1 MVRIDDSLVDE
12 LRALIVSAAP
22 ETVNVDAVLSCPDSL
37 PLDELMRFSS
47 LTLLGV
53 VVAAEDRFGIAIT
66 RRDIE
71 AMAAE
76 GATLRSLAQ
85 MVERLRERHAGIG
98 R

>member
-1 MVRIDDSLVDE
+1 MVRVDDSLVEE

-22 ETVNVDAVLSCPDSL
+22 ETLNVDAVLSCPDSV

-53 VVAAEDRFGIAIT
+53 VVAAEDRFGIVIT

-71 AMAAE
+71 AVAAE
-76 GATLRSLAQ
+76 GTTLGSLAR
-85 MVERLRERHAGIG
+85 MVERLRERRAGIG
-98 R
+98 

>member
-1 MVRIDDSLVDE
+1 MARVDDNLVEE

-22 ETVNVDAVLSCPDSL
+22 ETLDVDAVLSCPDSV

-71 AMAAE
+71 AVAAE
-76 GATLRSLAQ
+76 GTTLRSLAR
-85 MVERLRERHAGIG
+85 MVERLREREQA
-98 R
+98 RR